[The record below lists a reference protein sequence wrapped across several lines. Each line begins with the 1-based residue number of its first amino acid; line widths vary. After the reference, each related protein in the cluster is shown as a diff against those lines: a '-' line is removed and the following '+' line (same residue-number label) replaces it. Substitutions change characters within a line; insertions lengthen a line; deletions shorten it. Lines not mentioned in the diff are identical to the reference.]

1 MTKCFKDHPCDTQR
15 LNYNTVPIAECK
27 THWVELY
34 GCQTL
39 VTEVP
44 VLTCEGIWRIFQREA
59 EEIVAP
65 GGVLIADPKERN
77 RAINAAY
84 ARLWLHDPR
93 FQWAG
98 LAAFASKQVGCGLLH
113 AAESIDTIQAEV
125 DARKRWEDS
134 RQSQGPFELAGEEQ
148 IRLFGAFLE
157 AVANNPVPADV
168 HVEGEPQSLAQQ
180 QFQYVYDLLALGNT
194 TLFLDIFPLHAFYKK
209 RGLEELKT
217 CLKNRAGIYGHPK
230 FPVMW
235 PVGHKKLIFGQT
247 QEDILLAFEAIEEG
261 NIALSVE
268 FFATHEQKNILQP
281 TLYEDPRLIRLL
293 RGNHVSFVTGFP
305 SGVAQAIELTLTSQC
320 QRVDDGRTISFD
332 DSVFANLAD
341 LQQRMVFVLE
351 AAKRFDQMLH
361 DFNREALVQSINDIA
376 AGTAP

>member
-235 PVGHKKLIFGQT
+235 PVGQEKVTFGKAH
-247 QEDILLAFEAIEEG
+247 EEILQSFEAIETG
-261 NIALSVE
+261 NIAESVKQ
-268 FFATHEQKNILQP
+268 FAAHEQKNILQP

-293 RGNHVSFVTGFP
+293 RGNHVSFVTDFP

>member
-235 PVGHKKLIFGQT
+235 PAGQEKVTFGKARD
-247 QEDILLAFEAIEEG
+247 EILEAFEAIEMG
-261 NIALSVE
+261 NIIESVKL
-268 FFATHEQKNILQP
+268 FAAHEQKNILQP